1 MKIYTFEQGSEE
13 WFSARLAKFTASTAQ
28 AIATA
33 GKGLETLVYKK
44 LAEKLTNKAPE
55 AYSNEDIE
63 RGHELEAMARDAY
76 ELETGNIVEQV
87 GFCELNEYV
96 GASPDGLVKDGL
108 VEIKCKNDV
117 NFIKERLSDEIE
129 SAHRWQMQMQ
139 MYVTDRKWCDYV
151 VFNPNFEKSLVIK
164 RLKRDEEAI
173 KKIKLGLDKG
183 IKMFKD
189 LLKKL

>member
-13 WFSARLAKFTASTAQ
+13 WIQKRLGVFSASTAQ

-44 LAEKLTNKAPE
+44 LAEKLANKAPE
-55 AYSNEDIE
+55 YTNEDME

-117 NFIKERLSDEIE
+117 NFIKERLSDEID

-139 MYVTDRKWCDYV
+139 MYVTNRKWCDYV

-164 RLKRDEEAI
+164 RVKRDEEAI
-173 KKIKLGLDKG
+173 KKIKLGLDEG

-189 LLKKL
+189 LLGRLK